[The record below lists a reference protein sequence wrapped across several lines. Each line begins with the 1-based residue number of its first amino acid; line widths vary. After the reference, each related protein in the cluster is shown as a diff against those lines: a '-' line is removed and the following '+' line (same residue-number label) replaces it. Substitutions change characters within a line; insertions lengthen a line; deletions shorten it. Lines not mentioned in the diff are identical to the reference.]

1 MTGQGKL
8 GRIAEEAARAGFR
21 KETGRNNRVS
31 WCIRCYAC
39 KAEFK
44 TASWGPSTTS
54 DAMIKDMR
62 RKGWDVGYGKKP
74 TCSCRDRNRNVRPH
88 IVEPGVIAMSH
99 TTPFVAKPSPSFTPS
114 PAPPAKAPE
123 ALRLPKPPEITAP
136 PMMPNPV
143 GSPKIARSVFAALE
157 DHLDTEKMLY
167 RDGYSDER
175 IAKETGAAVEYVT
188 RIRADAFGELAE
200 DPVISALRDDV
211 ELLRLEIGDQWK
223 RLLDKINELAKR
235 LRPTF

>member
-1 MTGQGKL
+1 MTGAGKL

-39 KAEFK
+39 KSDFK
-44 TASWGPSTTS
+44 TATWGPATTS
-54 DAMIKDMR
+54 DMMIKDMR

-74 TCSCRDRNRNVRPH
+74 VCPCRDRNRNVRPH

-99 TTPFVAKPSPSFTPS
+99 TPPFVTKPSPSL
-114 PAPPAKAPE
+114 APPAKAPE
-123 ALRLPKPPEITAP
+123 ALRLPKPPDITMP
-136 PMMPNPV
+136 PAANPV
-143 GSPKIARSVFAALE
+143 GSPKIARLVFAALE
-157 DHLDTEKMLY
+157 DHLDMERMLY

-175 IAKETGAAVEYVT
+175 VAKETGAAVEYVT

-223 RLLDKINELAKR
+223 RLLDKISELAKR
-235 LRPTF
+235 LRPVA